1 MRNYWVLFLALLW
14 ALPLCAQT
22 EVKSVRVAEHQ
33 GATQIILEFA
43 DQAKYSVNFLS
54 NPARIVVDIADAHLS
69 GQLPSG
75 EGYPLIKAIRS
86 GARNGNDFR
95 LVLDVDEAAKF
106 RSFPLSPSPNAGEL
120 ARGLILELNQQSG
133 SKPVVARLP
142 DTRATMVK
150 SSAPPPPRVKVTA
163 KSGKAGASRHF
174 VVAIDAGHGGDDP
187 GAIGPRGIQEKDIT
201 LAIARKLAHLV
212 NAEPGMKAVLTRDRD
227 QFLPLRQRIDKARKH
242 KADLFISIHADAF
255 LNTSAA
261 GASVYVLSDRG
272 VTNEASRWLAER
284 ENSADLIGGVSLG
297 NKNKMLATVL
307 MDLSQTATLDASMD
321 LGERVLSKLGQ
332 VGELHKD
339 KVQRAGFVVLKS
351 PDIPSI
357 LVETAFVSNPTEA
370 RKLIQPSH
378 QSRLA
383 KAILGGV
390 QNYAEQRRPDV
401 FLAHNEKPA
410 VVKHRIR
417 RGETVSSI
425 AQAYD
430 VNPGQI
436 RQLNRLSSD
445 FIRVGENLQ
454 IPAPKG

>member
-1 MRNYWVLFLALLW
+1 
-14 ALPLCAQT
+14 
-22 EVKSVRVAEHQ
+22 
-33 GATQIILEFA
+33 
-43 DQAKYSVNFLS
+43 
-54 NPARIVVDIADAHLS
+54 
-69 GQLPSG
+69 
-75 EGYPLIKAIRS
+75 
-86 GARNGNDFR
+86 
-95 LVLDVDEAAKF
+95 
-106 RSFPLSPSPNAGEL
+106 
-120 ARGLILELNQQSG
+120 
-133 SKPVVARLP
+133 
-142 DTRATMVK
+142 
-150 SSAPPPPRVKVTA
+150 
-163 KSGKAGASRHF
+163 
-174 VVAIDAGHGGDDP
+174 
-187 GAIGPRGIQEKDIT
+187 
-201 LAIARKLAHLV
+201 
-212 NAEPGMKAVLTRDRD
+212 
-227 QFLPLRQRIDKARKH
+227 
-242 KADLFISIHADAF
+242 
-255 LNTSAA
+255 
-261 GASVYVLSDRG
+261 
-272 VTNEASRWLAER
+272 
-284 ENSADLIGGVSLG
+284 LG